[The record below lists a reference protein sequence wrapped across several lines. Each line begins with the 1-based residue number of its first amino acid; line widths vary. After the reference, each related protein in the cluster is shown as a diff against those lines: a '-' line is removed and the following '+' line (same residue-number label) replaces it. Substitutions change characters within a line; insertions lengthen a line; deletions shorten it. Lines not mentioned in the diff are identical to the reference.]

1 MGELIA
7 KCEDNKQSNS
17 ESNWENLR
25 AKMNMMF
32 RVYSLPKVLDQF
44 KNQLSD
50 LIKSNY
56 VKNQEQL
63 DRISTELMKKIK
75 NNKCVCIS

>member
-7 KCEDNKQSNS
+7 KCEDSKQSNS

-44 KNQLSD
+44 KN
-50 LIKSNY
+50 
-56 VKNQEQL
+56 
-63 DRISTELMKKIK
+63 
-75 NNKCVCIS
+75 